1 MIENNNTI
9 NPATGE
15 PVTEQ
20 APAVD
25 TTSTTEVSVLYT
37 ILIPNENRSYTF
49 EVFIDPKVYDFGWR
63 DAEIERIVTG
73 THHVTVCA
81 PEYWDGTIDEKV
93 NVTCDAEGR
102 IVLHKER
109 LTPDD
114 KEDTNNG

>member
-1 MIENNNTI
+1 MDNFKIAI
-9 NPATGE
+9 ATGE

-20 APAVD
+20 APTVD
-25 TTSTTEVSVLYT
+25 TPSTTEVSVIYT
-37 ILIPNENRSYTF
+37 ISIPNENRSYTF

-63 DAEIERIVTG
+63 NAEIERIVTG